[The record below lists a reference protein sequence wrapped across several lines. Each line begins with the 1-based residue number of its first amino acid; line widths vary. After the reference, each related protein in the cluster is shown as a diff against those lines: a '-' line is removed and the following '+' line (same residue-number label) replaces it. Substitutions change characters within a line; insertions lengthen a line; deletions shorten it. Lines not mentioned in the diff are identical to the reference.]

1 MRTVWNSLLLCCAI
15 IAGLFGTAPLHAAPR
30 LIGWWTMDE
39 EPGATTLTDS
49 SGYGRTATLGT
60 GVTVVDGRFGKAAY
74 FDGSTDAWARFNSST
89 LLTNFTLSVWFNVPQ
104 AYTTNS
110 YPKLFQLNTLYY
122 QFTKDLPNRFNIGL
136 GTTPTAQNPTYSRA
150 EWTTVDQ
157 TPFKFTTNVW
167 THAALVIRRT
177 YTNATDWVAQ
187 PVFYLNGIRCGTDA
201 HAAKTYSPDTI
212 GASFGFLG
220 NTAIGGTR
228 ALVGA
233 LDDARIYNEALTDPE
248 ILALYHNSPA
258 AAHAGTDQDVFRDA
272 TRLQGRLFSTRS
284 FTRQL
289 AVTSVWSV
297 VSAPEGAAPVIEHPD
312 IPETG
317 VTLPVP
323 GTYVFRLSAFSELGN
338 TSDDVT
344 VERLADAPADNAA
357 PNVTAS
363 WAATGTVLGASAPL
377 AAAVIDDGT
386 PGPARLRWSKV
397 SGPGAVF
404 FDNAFTN
411 VTAASFSTNG
421 TYVVRLAADDGAAS
435 DADDITVTVS
445 APAGDLADGLTHW
458 WRMDDEPTDKKATDS
473 SGNLTVSLALSA
485 LLQPGKLGLGLRT
498 PRLDAVG
505 IGSTFPVY
513 STNMTFSFWFYHD
526 DAYVNRAG
534 GNTIQRVY
542 NIGPNFYILYNPSTR
557 KFDLSSRGIGTGGTQ
572 HTWQWPD
579 VGITSN
585 RWFHAAFLF
594 NGNPA
599 PKGSQQTMYLDGVKV
614 LSNPYTTTNFPG
626 AVDFTTPFVVANNGP
641 SGGTRNFDGVL
652 DELRI
657 YSRFLAEEEIR
668 RLAADPDNNHAP
680 VIEAA
685 PAMTVKTG
693 RPVSALA
700 TAVDD
705 GQPAGATLATAWS
718 VVAGDPAHVDFA
730 EPSDPATAVTF
741 TQSGVYTLRLDAS
754 DGELRNAVN
763 VRVTATPTGTLLMV
777 Q

>member
-1 MRTVWNSLLLCCAI
+1 MKRLNGLAVFLGFFVALSAPELRAQG
-15 IAGLFGTAPLHAAPR
+15 AGR
-30 LIGWWTMDE
+30 LIGWWKMDDA
-39 EPGATTLTDS
+39 PGSATLADS
-49 SGYGRTATLGT
+49 SGYGRHATLGE
-60 GVTVVDGRFGKAAY
+60 GVSLVDGRFGKAAL
-74 FDGSTDAWARFNSST
+74 FDGSTNAWARFNSNT

-104 AYTTNS
+104 AYTNNL

-122 QFTKDLPNRFNIGL
+122 QLSRDLPNRFNIGL
-136 GTTPTAQNPTYSRA
+136 GSTPTRA
-150 EWTTVDQ
+150 EWTSADQ

-167 THAALVIRRT
+167 THAALVVRRT
-177 YTNATDWVAQ
+177 FTNATDWVAQ
-187 PVFYLNGIRCGTDA
+187 PVFYMNGIRCGTDA
-201 HAAKTYSPDTI
+201 HAAKSYSPDTI

-220 NTAIGGTR
+220 NTAPGGTR

-233 LDDARIYNEALTDPE
+233 LDDARLYNEALTDPE
-248 ILALYHNSPA
+248 ILALSHNSPA
-258 AAHAGTDQDVFRDA
+258 AAHAGADQSVFRDA

-297 VSAPEGAAPVIEHPD
+297 VSAPEGTAPVIEHPD

-323 GTYVFRLSAFSELGN
+323 GTHVFRLTACSELGN

-344 VERLADAPADNAA
+344 VERLADAPAGNAA
-357 PNVTAS
+357 PSVTAS
-363 WAATGTVLGASAPL
+363 WPATNVVLGTAAPL
-377 AAAVIDDGT
+377 AATVADDGN
-386 PGPARLRWSKV
+386 PGPTRLRWSKV

-411 VTAASFSTNG
+411 ATAATFSTNG
-421 TYVVRLAADDGAAS
+421 TYVVRLEADDGAAT
-435 DADDITVTVS
+435 DADEITVNVS
-445 APAGDLADGLTHW
+445 LPSANLSDGLIHW
-458 WRMDDEPTDKKATDS
+458 WQMDDEPTDKTARDS
-473 SGNLTVSLALSA
+473 AGSLTVSLALSA
-485 LLQPGKLGLGLRT
+485 LLQPGKLGLGLRM

-505 IGSTFPVY
+505 VGSTFPVY

-557 KFDLSSRGIGTGGTQ
+557 KFDLSSRGIGTGSNQ
-572 HTWQWPD
+572 HTWTWPD
-579 VGITSN
+579 AGITSN
-585 RWFHAAFLF
+585 RWFYAAILF

-599 PKGSQQTMYLDGVKV
+599 ASGSRQAMYLDGVKV
-614 LSNPYTTTNFPG
+614 LSNPYNTAFPG
-626 AVDFTTPFVVANNGP
+626 AVDFTTPFVVANNAS

-668 RLAADPDNNHAP
+668 LLAADPDNNHAP

-685 PAMTVKTG
+685 TSATAKTG
-693 RPVSALA
+693 HPTSGLA
-700 TAVDD
+700 AVFDD
-705 GQPAGATLATAWS
+705 AQPSGNTLATRWS
-718 VVAGDPAHVDFA
+718 VVSGDPSKVLFDDV
-730 EPSDPATAVTF
+730 SDPGTVITF
-741 TQSGVYTLRLDAS
+741 TRHGEYRLRLDAT
-754 DGELRNAVN
+754 DGERRSAASVS
-763 VRVTATPTGTLLMV
+763 VTASDTGTLISIR
-777 Q
+777 